1 MEGRSRDLSIYGGKD
16 PRDLPIYT
24 VDEAAHILWLP
35 LSTLKTWT
43 FGKQWHDPSGK
54 PRTYVP
60 LIVPPKN
67 TGQLMLSF
75 TNLLMLV

>member
-1 MEGRSRDLSIYGGKD
+1 MEGQSRDLSIYGGKD

-60 LIVPPKN
+60 LIVPP
-67 TGQLMLSF
+67 GAR
-75 TNLLMLV
+75 VR